1 MCTAVTVRHCC
12 SPLPKAISHPSQGDF
27 SALFSALFQRF
38 CRLLSQGQ
46 VCSLYHLHHP
56 VKFACRRLRLFP
68 SRSRLPTGLLAP
80 SPTGRFAPLT
90 GRSLISQCAY
100 LRALICV
107 LLVLLS
113 TLHYVLESTLAPA
126 SSSPHRR
133 RGSSAARS
141 VPQAF
146 HPGTKVNATP
156 FPSTRQI
163 QKQKISTKYF

>member
-1 MCTAVTVRHCC
+1 MCTAVNVRHCC

-27 SALFSALFQRF
+27 SALFQRF
-38 CRLLSQGQ
+38 CRSLSQGQ

-68 SRSRLPTGLLAP
+68 SRSRRPTGLLAP

-100 LRALICV
+100 LRALIY
-107 LLVLLS
+107 VLLS

-141 VPQAF
+141 VLQAL